1 MSPHRGVWPTGATA
15 DHETSSLPDELG
27 IRSAELGELEEV
39 GHLDGVDS
47 VGSRGEDE
55 EGFGRGALAGTGSE
69 DQGVDDLSREMP
81 RYAAAWAAVR
91 AAPSRMVTSA
101 VTIWWAARASRTRW
115 TEGGRGPP
123 PDSAAAASWTN
134 ASGWEAGRTGLSP
147 PDHRS

>member
-1 MSPHRGVWPTGATA
+1 MADRSNTA

-27 IRSAELGELEEV
+27 IGSAELGELEEV

-47 VGSRGEDE
+47 VGSSGEDE
-55 EGFGRGALAGTGSE
+55 EGFGRSSGGTGSE
-69 DQGVDDLSREMP
+69 DQGVGDLSRGDAQVCRGLGSGARRTAEDGHL
-81 RYAAAWAAVR
+81 RGDDLVGGEGISDGWA
-91 AAPSRMVTSA
+91 
-101 VTIWWAARASRTRW
+101 
-115 TEGGRGPP
+115 EGGRGPP

>member
-1 MSPHRGVWPTGATA
+1 VADWRNTS

-69 DQGVDDLSREMP
+69 DQGVDDLSRGDAQVCRGLGSGARRTVEDGHLRGDDLVGGEGIPDALDRGVGEDRRPTLRLP
-81 RYAAAWAAVR
+81 RH
-91 AAPSRMVTSA
+91 
-101 VTIWWAARASRTRW
+101 
-115 TEGGRGPP
+115 GR
-123 PDSAAAASWTN
+123 
-134 ASGWEAGRTGLSP
+134 R
-147 PDHRS
+147 